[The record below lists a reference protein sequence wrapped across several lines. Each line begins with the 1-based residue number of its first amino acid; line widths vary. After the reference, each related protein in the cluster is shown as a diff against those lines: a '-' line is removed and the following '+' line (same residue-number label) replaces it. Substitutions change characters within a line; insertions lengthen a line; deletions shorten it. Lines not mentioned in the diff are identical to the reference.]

1 MYFQDL
7 LNIVMP
13 LTIPHCLLQAYMDK
27 TSIVKLPASCQS
39 PDLILDTN
47 QLEAFMMTLLE
58 TACLD
63 FCIELLNQK
72 TKIYKYKSL
81 LAAAAKQGL
90 WVGKAADQELAWLFN
105 DKGLKVHY
113 NTMHHNIFIKD
124 SLVVFVTAYYKGF
137 YASNNVKIIYQYLPC
152 EVGKLV
158 VYCQF
163 LCILSIFL
171 NNIQAKYKQVM
182 AALEADKDLNKI
194 GFPDLLLV
202 NIDSASPVVAIMP
215 TAPGG
220 CIIMGFIQQYIQ
232 QASNSQVD
240 AISYKLG
247 SRRVLDAKFKRVQ
260 AYMEVVEGVGCHY
273 WIGRYQQQNT
283 ISI

>member
-13 LTIPHCLLQAYMDK
+13 LTVMRTMPPYPTLSYMQAYMDK
-27 TSIVKLPASCQS
+27 TSIVNSRPGSNYSSLPV
-39 PDLILDTN
+39 DLISYSKQGWHNADSY
-47 QLEAFMMTLLE
+47 LL
-58 TACLD
+58 
-63 FCIELLNQK
+63 ILLYMLK
-72 TKIYKYKSL
+72 
-81 LAAAAKQGL
+81 AAAAKQGL

-194 GFPDLLLV
+194 VLGKHTNLGAGT
-202 NIDSASPVVAIMP
+202 S
-215 TAPGG
+215 TEAPGG
-220 CIIMGFIQQYIQ
+220 CIIM
-232 QASNSQVD
+232 A
-240 AISYKLG
+240 LG
-247 SRRVLDAKFKRVQ
+247 IL
-260 AYMEVVEGVGCHY
+260 YML
-273 WIGRYQQQNT
+273 
-283 ISI
+283 